1 MRVRRRI
8 NTEFFTRR
16 TPLDRARVIHRLRT
30 PLDHHASHM
39 NPPATKRP
47 RSDDPP
53 SPDPPSLPYLPPE
66 LLGKILAHAHL
77 PYNRAKMDELG
88 LNRDQRAYANLALRQ
103 IEEEYSPMVQ
113 VVKDTLARLQTC
125 LLETEGDNNR
135 FQPHDANSTHPVR
148 LMTCWPRR
156 WYFEDVTDAS
166 ELRDQILGADG
177 SLMNADMC
185 RAAAGPLEYCYST
198 PRHGNDYEQDAKLL
212 TMWVPHHKLPRG
224 VTSARLSLSE
234 CLRDHYDN
242 FEGEV
247 DTLERTFCL
256 DVRFVGGDQY
266 TISTYAKKSRD
277 PDHYILRPE
286 WAETQRYGAAAAPL
300 QADREKKGP
309 CGPHASTVSL
319 IVRQLLLMEQT
330 RPFVYF
336 GVGSLCSDWR
346 RELVA
351 AGVHRLGLPDLMSG

>member
-16 TPLDRARVIHRLRT
+16 TPLDRARVIHHPHTTRPPRHIT
-30 PLDHHASHM
+30 
-39 NPPATKRP
+39 PPATKRP
-47 RSDDPP
+47 RSDD
-53 SPDPPSLPYLPPE
+53 SSLPYLPPE

-77 PYNRAKMDELG
+77 PYNRAQIDELG

-113 VVKDTLARLQTC
+113 VVKDTLARLQTY
-125 LLETEGDNNR
+125 LVLETEGYNNR
-135 FQPHDANSTHPVR
+135 FQPHDANSTHPAC

-198 PRHGNDYEQDAKLL
+198 PRHANDYEQDAKLL
-212 TMWVPHHKLPRG
+212 TVWVPQEKLARG
-224 VTSARLSLSE
+224 VTSARMCFSESLVDQFS
-234 CLRDHYDN
+234 RYR
-242 FEGEV
+242 GEV
-247 DTLERTFCL
+247 QTLERTFCL
-256 DVRFVGGDQY
+256 TVRFVGGDQY
-266 TISTYAKKSRD
+266 TISTYAEKSRD

-286 WAETQRYGAAAAPL
+286 WAETQRYGSYGAPGFP
-300 QADREKKGP
+300 QREKKGP

-351 AGVHRLGLPDLMSG
+351 AGVHRLGLPDLVE

>member
-1 MRVRRRI
+1 M
-8 NTEFFTRR
+8 T
-16 TPLDRARVIHRLRT
+16 
-30 PLDHHASHM
+30 
-39 NPPATKRP
+39 PPATKRP
-47 RSDDPP
+47 RSDD
-53 SPDPPSLPYLPPE
+53 PSLPYLPPE

-77 PYNRAKMDELG
+77 PYNRAQIDELG

-113 VVKDTLARLQTC
+113 VVKDTLARLQTY
-125 LLETEGDNNR
+125 LVLETEGDNNR
-135 FQPHDANSTHPVR
+135 FQPHDANSTHPAC

-212 TMWVPHHKLPRG
+212 TMWVPQEKLPRG
-224 VTSARLSLSE
+224 VTSARLSLGES
-234 CLRDHYDN
+234 LRDHYDN

-256 DVRFVGGDQY
+256 DVRFGGEMY
-266 TISTYAKKSRD
+266 TISVCVEKSRD

-309 CGPHASTVSL
+309 CGPHASAVSL

-336 GVGSLCSDWR
+336 GVGRLCSDWR
-346 RELVA
+346 RELIA
-351 AGVHRLGLPDLMSG
+351 AGVHRLGLPDLVE